1 MSLEEKIVSAVE
13 TYLASFEK
21 KDLDS
26 IVNLFT
32 EDAWIEDPV
41 GTDKKVGH
49 DALREFYQ
57 LGIDM
62 GAKGTLES
70 EIRIAGNEAAF
81 AFSISV
87 DTGNGILVIRPIDVM
102 TFNDV
107 GKITSMRAFFGPRN
121 QSMEQENG

>member
-1 MSLEEKIVSAVE
+1 MSLEEKIISAVE

-41 GTDKKVGH
+41 GTDRKVGH
-49 DALREFYQ
+49 DALRDFYQ

-87 DTGNGILVIRPIDVM
+87 DTGNGTLVIRPIDVM
-102 TFNDV
+102 TFNDA

-121 QSMEQENG
+121 QSME

>member
-1 MSLEEKIVSAVE
+1 VSLEDKIISAVN

-21 KDLDS
+21 KDLDA
-26 IVNLFT
+26 IINLYA
-32 EDAWIEDPV
+32 EDCWIEDPV
-41 GTDKKVGH
+41 GTEKKAGH

-81 AFSISV
+81 AFRMEI
-87 DTGNGILVIRPIDVM
+87 DTGNGIMSFRPIDVM
-102 TFNDV
+102 TFNND
-107 GKITSMRAFFGPRN
+107 GKITSMRAFFGPSN
-121 QSMEQENG
+121 QGME